1 MFRSKKPAGNG
12 ADQSAPAAAPA
23 EPAPP
28 PVEEVL
34 ELKTAP
40 RRPVPLRPLPAA
52 SPLELNRRAADLAAT
67 AGRSDGN
74 HAAAREKTLVIGRE
88 VVLEGQISACERL
101 MVEGTARV
109 SASGCQRL
117 CIGATGLFHGRIE
130 VMEAEIH
137 GQFDGELT
145 VHGLLIIRPGGIAR
159 GTIRY
164 RTINIDAGGQIAGD
178 VAALDPAGAAVDDRG
193 AVPLVSPA
201 GDFAR
206 PASLS

>member
-12 ADQSAPAAAPA
+12 ADQAATPD
-23 EPAPP
+23 EPTPP
-28 PVEEVL
+28 PADEVP

-52 SPLELNRRAADLAAT
+52 SPLELNRRAVELAVT
-67 AGRSDGN
+67 AGRGDST
-74 HAAAREKTLVIGRE
+74 HAAAREKTLVVGRE

-101 MVEGTARV
+101 IVEGTADV
-109 SASGCQRL
+109 SANGCRRL
-117 CIGATGLFHGRIE
+117 CVGTTGLFRGRIQ
-130 VMEAEIH
+130 VMEAEIQ

-145 VHGLLIIRPGGIAR
+145 VQGLLVIRPGGVAR

-164 RTINIDAGGQIAGD
+164 RTITIEAGGQIAGD
-178 VAALDPAGAAVDDRG
+178 VAALDATAAAEARDSM
-193 AVPLVSPA
+193 PLVGPA
-201 GDFAR
+201 ADFAR